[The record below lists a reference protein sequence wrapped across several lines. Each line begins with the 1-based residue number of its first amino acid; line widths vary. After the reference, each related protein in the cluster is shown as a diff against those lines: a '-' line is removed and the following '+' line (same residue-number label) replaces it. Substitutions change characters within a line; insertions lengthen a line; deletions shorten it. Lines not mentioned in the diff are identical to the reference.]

1 MNTCIVCLIEFAA
14 YENKQKTKNKTINE
28 REKKTEKTMRV
39 ICEAVNSG
47 PKPSIDHV
55 TCGHTPATRSSTP
68 SALKS
73 HWTRRPL
80 SVPWNAI
87 LSSPPH

>member
-1 MNTCIVCLIEFAA
+1 MNTRIVCLIEFAA

-28 REKKTEKTMRV
+28 KRSENKTMRV

-73 HWTRRPL
+73 HWTWQLR
-80 SVPWNAI
+80 V
-87 LSSPPH
+87 LSSLERDPLVSST